1 MNVCIMLRCHL
12 HTSNHDYN
20 SKKIKGQIKK
30 KGIGL
35 PLTTYNSK
43 RIEGQIKK
51 KGIGLTLTT
60 YDNREII
67 KRKPSAISE

>member
-1 MNVCIMLRCHL
+1 MLRCHL

-35 PLTTYNSK
+35 
-43 RIEGQIKK
+43 
-51 KGIGLTLTT
+51 TLTT

-67 KRKPSAISE
+67 KRKPSPISE